1 MSHLRLAAARVDV
14 TPPAGR
20 PLAGYGAR
28 GDAVSQGVHDPLEAT
43 LVWLRDDTG
52 DQDVVWV
59 ALDVVGADH
68 DICAA
73 IASSVATAIGR
84 PRATVLVC
92 ASHTHSAAADWF
104 HRPTAGFPGP
114 GADDGDA
121 PGSSRRVLVDRIA
134 EAAGG
139 LPDRLCP
146 VRLLLAEAQVRGVGA
161 NRHRPDGPHDPT
173 ASVLAA
179 LDGHGRVAAV
189 VTDYG
194 SHPTVLGHGNLLW
207 SADWPG
213 AARRALAGAL
223 AGLAPFPGGTADE
236 DGAADDAAA
245 APVVLFLQ
253 GAAGDSSARF
263 VRRGQTFDE
272 ADRLGGLYAAQAL
285 TALLDAGDAT
295 LDGPVTVARTT
306 VTLPTKGSVSLPV
319 AVAQEAQAWAEWEA
333 VRRTEAEGS
342 PPERLARTRHEG
354 AFAALRMAEQGLPP
368 TLELPLTV
376 VAIGRH
382 AWVHVPVELFASLA
396 LRIRADS
403 PFAGTRV
410 VGYTDGYFGYVADA
424 AAHRDGVYE
433 AGVSLVDAGASEQLC
448 DAAIALLQDTA
459 ERTTTASAAAR

>member
-1 MSHLRLAAARVDV
+1 
-14 TPPAGR
+14 
-20 PLAGYGAR
+20 
-28 GDAVSQGVHDPLEAT
+28 
-43 LVWLRDDTG
+43 
-52 DQDVVWV
+52 
-59 ALDVVGADH
+59 
-68 DICAA
+68 
-73 IASSVATAIGR
+73 
-84 PRATVLVC
+84 
-92 ASHTHSAAADWF
+92 
-104 HRPTAGFPGP
+104 
-114 GADDGDA
+114 
-121 PGSSRRVLVDRIA
+121 VLVDRIA

-139 LPDRLCP
+139 LPDRLSP

-173 ASVLAA
+173 AGVLAA

-236 DGAADDAAA
+236 DGADDDAAA

-306 VTLPTKGSVSLPV
+306 VTLPTKGSVPLPV
-319 AVAQEAQAWAEWEA
+319 AVAQEAQARAEWEA

-382 AWVHVPVELFASLA
+382 AWVHLPVELFASLA